1 MKMEMYISCCG
12 GWALSRGKKIEM
24 SAKLNRQPI
33 PSNASKL
40 SDPASADTEK
50 ILAILGISLSP

>member
-1 MKMEMYISCCG
+1 MADG
-12 GWALSRGKKIEM
+12 FFRRGKKIEM
-24 SAKLNRQPI
+24 SAKLNGQPI

-40 SDPASADTEK
+40 SDLASADPEK